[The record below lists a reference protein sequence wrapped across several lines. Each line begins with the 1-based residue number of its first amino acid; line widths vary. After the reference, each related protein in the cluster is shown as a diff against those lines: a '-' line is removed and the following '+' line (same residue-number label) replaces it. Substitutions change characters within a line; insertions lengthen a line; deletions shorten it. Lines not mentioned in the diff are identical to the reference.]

1 MQNRVIAHLKSK
13 GCRDVHKHRLNG
25 VAKGAGIGTLPQCAL
40 ACSTRDRDDE
50 TQHGSCLTQAQQHC
64 NAVQPEQRA
73 THVRELVR
81 SLADWAET
89 HKALNAVIQLPLNPL
104 EEQVS
109 AAAAASPCYPASD
122 CTQ

>member
-1 MQNRVIAHLKSK
+1 MLQRGQGLALCLN
-13 GCRDVHKHRLNG
+13 VHWH
-25 VAKGAGIGTLPQCAL
+25 VAPVTVM
-40 ACSTRDRDDE
+40 SE